1 MKKVVAA
8 AMLVGSLLLNAGVL
22 FAEGPTKEAA
32 VEQEIKLLRQD
43 LRADKKKIVAAN
55 MQLTE
60 AEAVKFWPVYD
71 AYTLETIKLNDTLQE
86 LIKEYARNFETLT
99 DEKAASLTKRTLDL
113 DDDVTK
119 LRLKYVP
126 LFNKVISAKKMARFM
141 QVDRRLGLLVNIQ
154 VAAGL
159 PLVQP

>member
-1 MKKVVAA
+1 MKKVVVGALLA
-8 AMLVGSLLLNAGVL
+8 GSLLLNVGVL

-43 LRADKKKIVAAN
+43 LRADKKMLVAAN

-71 AYTLETIKLNDTLQE
+71 AYTLETTKMYDTLQE
-86 LIKEYARNFETLT
+86 LIKEYAQNYESLT
-99 DEKAASLTKRTLDL
+99 DQKAQSLTERTLDL
-113 DDDVTK
+113 DENVAK

-126 LFNKVISAKKMARFM
+126 LFTKAISAKKTARFM
-141 QVDRRLGLLVNIQ
+141 QIDRRLGLLVNIQ

>member
-1 MKKVVAA
+1 MKKVIVAV
-8 AMLVGSLLLNAGVL
+8 MLAGSLLLNAGIL

-71 AYTLETIKLNDTLQE
+71 AYTLETIKLNDTLQG
-86 LIKEYARNFETLT
+86 LIKEYAQNYETLT

-113 DDDVTK
+113 DDGVTK

-126 LFNKVISAKKMARFM
+126 LFTKVISAKKTARFM